1 MSAFVLAKRR
11 KRSTFSFESKPLT
24 TTPTE
29 NLASESPDH
38 ESPKPASKPN
48 LFSDDRSDDEDDAS
62 ATKNYTRT
70 RRLVTSVSSVSEGV
84 ITLSPNEKSPSPHP
98 SSQGPRSNALSTN
111 SVAKARQSS
120 ADKPSQIGRMLEKR
134 REATQM
140 MMSPSNPAPSPPLA
154 HENSSPGIV
163 SETNSSQGRSHD
175 EALFRVQLEQCAEDA
190 RADAYDAMPVSGFGE
205 AMLRAMG
212 WTGPSHELA
221 IASVDKDSSPASSD
235 LPKPRP
241 DRLGLGAKLTSG
253 ALPPPSSRKR
263 KRVVLSKQNTHNNRK
278 PPRHPATPSHTTGT
292 SHTSDDNSNFKTTE
306 KYVSGDWTA
315 PSLHQS
321 SDFPHQAD
329 KTYETSGTASHY
341 QASVNNKDGRE

>member
-1 MSAFVLAKRR
+1 MSAFILAKRR
-11 KRSTFSFESKPLT
+11 KRSTFSFGSKPLT
-24 TTPTE
+24 TAPTE
-29 NLASESPDH
+29 SLPSESPGH
-38 ESPKPASKPN
+38 ESSKPASKQN

-62 ATKNYTRT
+62 ATKKYTRT

-84 ITLSPNEKSPSPHP
+84 VTLSANEKSSSPHL
-98 SSQGPRSNALSTN
+98 SSQGPRSGTLSRN
-111 SVAKARQSS
+111 SVARTHQSS
-120 ADKPSQIGRMLEKR
+120 TDKPSQIGRMLEKR

-140 MMSPSNPAPSPPLA
+140 MMSLSNPAPSPPLA
-154 HENSSPGIV
+154 HDNSSPEID
-163 SETNSSQGRSHD
+163 SETKFSQGRSSD

-221 IASVDKDSSPASSD
+221 TASVDKGSSPAFSD

-263 KRVVLSKQNTHNNRK
+263 KRVVLLKQNTHINRK
-278 PPRHPATPSHTTGT
+278 PPRHPVTPP
-292 SHTSDDNSNFKTTE
+292 HTSGTPRTSNDNSNFKTE
-306 KYVSGDWTA
+306 KYVSDNWTA
-315 PSLHQS
+315 PPLNQNG
-321 SDFPHQAD
+321 DFSRQVD
-329 KTYETSGTASHY
+329 EIYETSGTASHY
-341 QASVNNKDGRE
+341 QATVNNKDGRE